1 MRSQAS
7 GLKGPLSLLPSACGD
22 EKKGIITIII
32 INVGVP
38 YTFMCLNGTNSHYL
52 SMAYY
57 VPDNEI
63 GALHI

>member
-7 GLKGPLSLLPSACGD
+7 GLKGPLSLLPSAWGD
-22 EKKGIITIII
+22 EKGIITIII

-38 YTFMCLNGTNSHYL
+38 YTLMCLNGTNSHCL